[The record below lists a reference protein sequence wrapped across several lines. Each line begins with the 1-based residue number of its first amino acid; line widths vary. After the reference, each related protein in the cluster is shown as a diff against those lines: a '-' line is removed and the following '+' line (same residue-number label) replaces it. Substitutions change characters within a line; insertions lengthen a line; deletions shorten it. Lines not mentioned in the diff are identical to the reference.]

1 MIRSK
6 GEAGSGNIV
15 EAVRHMRAI
24 SDAIRELTRRPKEE
38 LVARARD
45 LGAPLE
51 LVQ

>member
-24 SDAIRELTRRPKEE
+24 GDAI
-38 LVARARD
+38 AS
-45 LGAPLE
+45 
-51 LVQ
+51 